1 MTRRVAPCD
10 IVLVG
15 VGGQGI
21 LTIGEL
27 LLHAA
32 LAAGI
37 PASFAPTKGMAQRG
51 GFVKAEL
58 RLGVDGVGPRIRD
71 GGADLV
77 VAMERSEALRGV
89 RFVKPGG
96 AFVLYDDVWAPTGVL
111 LGAARYPERDAVV
124 HAIEAAGARPIVL
137 LLEEMPAIG
146 GRRVPANV
154 VALGAACAVTAL
166 ATVLDVARVEQAVA
180 ARWPR
185 ASATN
190 IAALR
195 FGRENVA
202 GCAFRVGGAGDASGG
217 IAAERRPSRPCRQ
230 NEGTA

>member
-1 MTRRVAPCD
+1 MTNPSSARGKVAGDCVACD
-10 IVLVG
+10 IVFVG

-32 LAAGI
+32 LDAGV

-58 RLGVDGVGPRIRD
+58 RLGADGVGPRVRD

-77 VAMERSEALRGV
+77 VALERSEALRGV

-96 AFVLYDDVWAPTGVL
+96 SFVLYDDVWAPTGVM
-111 LGAARYPERDAVV
+111 LGVARYPGRDAVV
-124 HAIEAAGARPIVL
+124 RAIEAAGAHAIVL
-137 LLEEMPAIG
+137 LPADMPAIG
-146 GRRVPANV
+146 GRRAPANIV
-154 VALGAACAVTAL
+154 VLGAACAVPAL
-166 ATVLDVARVEQAVA
+166 AAVFDVARVEQAVA

-190 IAALR
+190 VAALR
-195 FGRENVA
+195 FGRGMA
-202 GCAFRVGGAGDASGG
+202 VG
-217 IAAERRPSRPCRQ
+217 R
-230 NEGTA
+230 

>member
-1 MTRRVAPCD
+1 MTNLSSARGKAAGSEAAGSKATGSDATPGNAGCD
-10 IVLVG
+10 VVLVG

-32 LAAGI
+32 LDAGI

-58 RLGVDGVGPRIRD
+58 RLGADGVGPRVRD

-96 AFVLYDDVWAPTGVL
+96 SFVLYDDVWAPTGVM

-124 HAIEAAGARPIVL
+124 RAIEAGGAHAIVL
-137 LLEEMPAIG
+137 LPAEMPAIG

-154 VALGAACAVTAL
+154 VALGAACAVPAL
-166 ATVLDVARVEQAVA
+166 AAVLDVARVEQAVA

-185 ASATN
+185 ASAAN
-190 IAALR
+190 VAALR
-195 FGRENVA
+195 FGRGVA
-202 GCAFRVGGAGDASGG
+202 VG
-217 IAAERRPSRPCRQ
+217 R
-230 NEGTA
+230 

>member
-1 MTRRVAPCD
+1 VVPCD

-32 LAAGI
+32 LDAGI

-58 RLGVDGVGPRIRD
+58 RLGADGVGPRVRD

-77 VAMERSEALRGV
+77 VALERSEALRGV
-89 RFVKPGG
+89 RFAKTGG
-96 AFVLYDDVWAPTGVL
+96 SFVLYDDVWVPTGVM
-111 LGAARYPERDAVV
+111 LGVARYPERDAVV
-124 HAIEAAGARPIVL
+124 RAIEAAGAHAIVL
-137 LLEEMPAIG
+137 SPADLPAIG
-146 GRRVPANV
+146 GRRASANV
-154 VALGAACAVTAL
+154 VVLGAACAIPAL
-166 ATVLDVARVEQAVA
+166 AAVLDMARVEQAVA

-190 IAALR
+190 VAALR
-195 FGRENVA
+195 FGRESVA
-202 GCAFRVGGAGDASGG
+202 G
-217 IAAERRPSRPCRQ
+217 
-230 NEGTA
+230 

>member
-32 LAAGI
+32 LDAGI

-58 RLGVDGVGPRIRD
+58 RLGADGVGPRVRD

-77 VAMERSEALRGV
+77 VALERSEALRGV
-89 RFVKPGG
+89 RFVKSGG
-96 AFVLYDDVWAPTGVL
+96 SFVLYDDV
-111 LGAARYPERDAVV
+111 
-124 HAIEAAGARPIVL
+124 
-137 LLEEMPAIG
+137 
-146 GRRVPANV
+146 
-154 VALGAACAVTAL
+154 
-166 ATVLDVARVEQAVA
+166 
-180 ARWPR
+180 
-185 ASATN
+185 
-190 IAALR
+190 
-195 FGRENVA
+195 
-202 GCAFRVGGAGDASGG
+202 
-217 IAAERRPSRPCRQ
+217 
-230 NEGTA
+230 

>member
-21 LTIGEL
+21 LTIGEV

-32 LAAGI
+32 LDAGI

-58 RLGVDGVGPRIRD
+58 RLGADGVGPRVCDR
-71 GGADLV
+71 GADLV
-77 VAMERSEALRGV
+77 VAMERSEALRGI
-89 RFVKPGG
+89 RFVKSGG
-96 AFVLYDDVWAPTGVL
+96 SFVLYDDVWAPTGVV
-111 LGAARYPERDAVV
+111 LGAATYPERDAVV
-124 HAIEAAGARPIVL
+124 RAIEAAGAHAIVL
-137 LLEEMPAIG
+137 LPAEMPAIG
-146 GRRVPANV
+146 GRRAPANV
-154 VALGAACAVTAL
+154 VALGAACAVPAL

-185 ASATN
+185 ASVTN
-190 IAALR
+190 VAALR
-195 FGRENVA
+195 FGRQSVA
-202 GCAFRVGGAGDASGG
+202 GCASRVGLAAP
-217 IAAERRPSRPCRQ
+217 IARTSQPPSRAP
-230 NEGTA
+230 ESAGT

>member
-1 MTRRVAPCD
+1 MSGNATCD

-32 LAAGI
+32 LDAGI

-58 RLGVDGVGPRIRD
+58 RLGADGVGPRVRD

-77 VAMERSEALRGV
+77 VALERSEALRGV
-89 RFVKPGG
+89 RFVKAGG
-96 AFVLYDDVWAPTGVL
+96 SFVLYDDVLAPTGVM

-124 HAIEAAGARPIVL
+124 RAIEAAGAHAIVL
-137 LLEEMPAIG
+137 SPADLPAIG
-146 GRRVPANV
+146 GRRAPANV
-154 VALGAACAVTAL
+154 VVLGAACAIPAL
-166 ATVLDVARVEQAVA
+166 AAVLDLARVEQAVA

-190 IAALR
+190 VAALR
-195 FGRENVA
+195 FGRESVA
-202 GCAFRVGGAGDASGG
+202 GMDRGGS
-217 IAAERRPSRPCRQ
+217 E
-230 NEGTA
+230 

>member
-32 LAAGI
+32 LDAGI
-37 PASFAPTKGMAQRG
+37 PASFVPTKGMAQRG

-58 RLGVDGVGPRIRD
+58 RLGADGVGPRICD

-89 RFVKPGG
+89 RFVKTGG
-96 AFVLYDDVWAPTGVL
+96 PFVLYDDVWAPTGVM

-124 HAIEAAGARPIVL
+124 RAIEAAGAHAIVL
-137 LLEEMPAIG
+137 SPADMPAIG
-146 GRRVPANV
+146 GRRAPANV
-154 VALGAACAVTAL
+154 VVLGAACAIPVL
-166 ATVLDVARVEQAVA
+166 AAVLDMARVEQAVA

-185 ASATN
+185 ASARN
-190 IAALR
+190 VAALR
-195 FGRENVA
+195 FGRGSVA
-202 GCAFRVGGAGDASGG
+202 G
-217 IAAERRPSRPCRQ
+217 
-230 NEGTA
+230 

>member
-1 MTRRVAPCD
+1 MTHRVAPCD

-32 LAAGI
+32 LDAGI

-58 RLGVDGVGPRIRD
+58 RLGADGAGPRVRD

-77 VAMERSEALRGV
+77 VALERSEALRGV
-89 RFVKPGG
+89 CFVKTGG
-96 AFVLYDDVWAPTGVL
+96 SFVLYDDVWAPTGVM

-124 HAIEAAGARPIVL
+124 RAIEAAGAHAIVL
-137 LLEEMPAIG
+137 SPADMPAIG
-146 GRRVPANV
+146 GRRAPANV
-154 VALGAACAVTAL
+154 VVLGAACAIPVL
-166 ATVLDVARVEQAVA
+166 AAVLDMARVEQAVA

-185 ASATN
+185 ASARN
-190 IAALR
+190 VAALR
-195 FGRENVA
+195 FGRESVA
-202 GCAFRVGGAGDASGG
+202 G
-217 IAAERRPSRPCRQ
+217 
-230 NEGTA
+230 

>member
-1 MTRRVAPCD
+1 MTPNRATPRAAPGYAGSHAACD

-32 LAAGI
+32 LDAGV
-37 PASFAPTKGMAQRG
+37 PATFAPTKGMAQRG

-58 RLGVDGVGPRIRD
+58 RLGADGVGPRVCDR
-71 GGADLV
+71 GADLV

-96 AFVLYDDVWAPTGVL
+96 SFVLYDDVLAPTGVM
-111 LGAARYPERDAVV
+111 LGAAGYPERDAVV
-124 HAIEAAGARPIVL
+124 RAIEAAGAHAMVL
-137 LLEEMPAIG
+137 LPAEMPAIG
-146 GRRVPANV
+146 GRRAPANV
-154 VALGAACAVTAL
+154 VVLGAACAVPAL
-166 ATVLDVARVEQAVA
+166 AAVLDVARIEQAVA

-185 ASATN
+185 ASVTN

-195 FGRENVA
+195 FGRGVA
-202 GCAFRVGGAGDASGG
+202 VG
-217 IAAERRPSRPCRQ
+217 R
-230 NEGTA
+230 

>member
-1 MTRRVAPCD
+1 MVRSVPTCD

-32 LAAGI
+32 LDAGI

-58 RLGVDGVGPRIRD
+58 RLGADGVGPRVRD

-77 VAMERSEALRGV
+77 MALERSEALRGI
-89 RFVKPGG
+89 RFVKRGG
-96 AFVLYDDVWAPTGVL
+96 SFVLYDDVWAPTGVM

-124 HAIEAAGARPIVL
+124 RAIEAAGAHAIVL
-137 LLEEMPAIG
+137 SPAEMPAIG
-146 GRRVPANV
+146 GRRAPANV
-154 VALGAACAVTAL
+154 VVLGAACAVPAL

-190 IAALR
+190 VAALR
-195 FGRENVA
+195 FGRESVA
-202 GCAFRVGGAGDASGG
+202 G
-217 IAAERRPSRPCRQ
+217 
-230 NEGTA
+230 

>member
-1 MTRRVAPCD
+1 MTCDSVARRKATPGNAGCD
-10 IVLVG
+10 VVLVG

-32 LAAGI
+32 LDAGV

-58 RLGVDGVGPRIRD
+58 RLGRGGIGRTGVGPRI
-71 GGADLV
+71 GEAAADLV

-89 RFVKPGG
+89 RFVKAGG
-96 AFVLYDDVWAPTGVL
+96 SFVLYDDVWAPTGVM
-111 LGAARYPERDAVV
+111 LGAATYPERDAVV
-124 HAIEAAGARPIVL
+124 RAIEAAGARAIVL
-137 LLEEMPAIG
+137 LPAEMPAIG
-146 GRRVPANV
+146 GRRAPANV
-154 VALGAACAVTAL
+154 VALGAACAVPAL

-185 ASATN
+185 ASVTN
-190 IAALR
+190 VAALR
-195 FGRENVA
+195 FGRESVA
-202 GCAFRVGGAGDASGG
+202 ARSG
-217 IAAERRPSRPCRQ
+217 P
-230 NEGTA
+230 